1 MKKQQLALSGMKAI
15 FPLCVGNFPFSFI
28 VGTISVHAG
37 MSVFQSTMWS
47 LTVFAGS
54 AQMVALGL
62 VQASAAML
70 VIMLT
75 TFIINLRH
83 ILYSAAQSEH
93 MKDYPIWM
101 RALMAYG
108 LTDEVFA
115 STIGE
120 MKKQEKNRHWFYLG
134 AMFTFWGSW
143 VLADFLGAWIGA
155 SFPEIANYGL
165 DFAMIAAFIAIV
177 IPQVKSRECI
187 VAAVVATVTA
197 ILLANLPYS
206 LAYVIAAATGV
217 YAGYRMDLATEAEQ
231 IKQTKEA
238 EETQLVE
245 EAKPSKVEQ
254 RVASPKSEEPCVE
267 PNSLCAS

>member
-1 MKKQQLALSGMKAI
+1 
-15 FPLCVGNFPFSFI
+15 
-28 VGTISVHAG
+28 
-37 MSVFQSTMWS
+37 
-47 LTVFAGS
+47 
-54 AQMVALGL
+54 MVALGL
-62 VQASAAML
+62 VQASAAMV

-83 ILYSAAQSEH
+83 ILYSASQSEY
-93 MKDYPIWM
+93 MKDYPLWM

-120 MKKQEKNRHWFYLG
+120 MRKQEKNRHWFYLA

-143 VLADFLGAWIGA
+143 VIADFLGAWIGA

-217 YAGYRMDLATEAEQ
+217 FAGYKMDLATEADQ
-231 IKQTKEA
+231 AKKAEA
-238 EETQLVE
+238 ELDV
-245 EAKPSKVEQ
+245 KPSEENKPAALQQSNETEKESEVSATPAEQ
-254 RVASPKSEEPCVE
+254 NTLCV
-267 PNSLCAS
+267 S